1 MFDPDQG
8 RVFLRMHDGCVRV
21 QVECRAGADPRAFFM
36 GGRRLHVMR
45 VLERV
50 SEDAQRSYRVRVPGG
65 REFVLRLDLKS
76 GEWTLAR
83 IIEAPHRHPTRL

>member
-1 MFDPDQG
+1 M
-8 RVFLRMHDGCVRV
+8 RV
-21 QVECRAGADPRAFFM
+21 QVECRQGTDPRAFFL

-50 SEDAQRSYRVRVPGG
+50 TEDARRSFRVRVPGG
-65 REFVLRLDLKS
+65 REFVLRLDLNT

-83 IIEAPHRHPTRL
+83 IIESTRVHTARL

>member
-1 MFDPDQG
+1 
-8 RVFLRMHDGCVRV
+8 
-21 QVECRAGADPRAFFM
+21 VECRQGTDPRAFFL

-50 SEDAQRSYRVRVPGG
+50 TEDARRSFRVRVPGG
-65 REFVLRLDLKS
+65 REFVLRLDLNT

-83 IIEAPHRHPTRL
+83 IIESARVHTARL

>member
-8 RVFLRMHDGCVRV
+8 PAFVQMHDGCVRV
-21 QVECRAGADPRAFFM
+21 QVECRRGSDPRAFFM

-50 SEDAQRSYRVRVPGG
+50 DEDARRSYRVRVPDG

-76 GEWTLAR
+76 GGWTLAR
-83 IIEAPHRHPTRL
+83 IIEAPHSHAARL

>member
-1 MFDPDQG
+1 
-8 RVFLRMHDGCVRV
+8 MHDGCVRV
-21 QVECRAGADPRAFFM
+21 QVECRRGADPRAFFM

-50 SEDAQRSYRVRVPGG
+50 SEDAHRDYRVRVPGG

-76 GEWTLAR
+76 GGWTLAR
-83 IIEAPHRHPTRL
+83 IIEAPRSHAARL

>member
-1 MFDPDQG
+1 
-8 RVFLRMHDGCVRV
+8 MHDSGVRV
-21 QVECRAGADPRAFFM
+21 QVECRKGADPRAFFL

-50 SEDAQRSYRVRVPGG
+50 TEDAQRTFRVRVPGG
-65 REFVLRLDLKS
+65 REFVLRLDINT

-83 IIEAPHRHPTRL
+83 IIEAPRGRAARR